1 MIQVNALEYYQMK
14 YDILIE
20 NEDKL
25 TPEQKDDLIVTTE
38 VLIQLHK
45 ANARGHN
52 ISITLEDKD
61 NEK

>member
-14 YDILIE
+14 YDILME
-20 NEDKL
+20 HEDVL